1 MWPWLDVEDDNAKLD
16 IVTLDD
22 ANVGI
27 EEV

>member
-1 MWPWLDVEDDNAKLD
+1 MWPWLAVEDDNAKLD